1 MHVLRIDM
9 VRFNMDV
16 AAGDEG
22 LLGPPG
28 YWGQPRQEGGETVN
42 VFWILSPGA
51 TGALIEFIVC

>member
-1 MHVLRIDM
+1 
-9 VRFNMDV
+9 MDV